1 MQIKLPPCNK
11 FTGNTL
17 DEQSLRI
24 LEEAREANKA
34 ALADNP
40 DAADEEVMD
49 VIQACITYLAIR
61 GYSQE
66 TVDELTARVH
76 EKNRMRGYYEQEGRT

>member
-40 DAADEEVMD
+40 DAADEEIIED
-49 VIQACITYLAIR
+49 LHASINYHTIR

-66 TVDELTARVH
+66 PVDELTARVH